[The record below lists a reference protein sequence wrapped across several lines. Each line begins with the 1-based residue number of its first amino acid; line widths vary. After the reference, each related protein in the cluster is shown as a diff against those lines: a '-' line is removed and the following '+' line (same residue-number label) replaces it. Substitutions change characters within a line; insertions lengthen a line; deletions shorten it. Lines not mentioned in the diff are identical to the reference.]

1 MVSMKNLSLAM
12 AALLFSTTLAIPSET
27 ATDAAISSDGIKRS
41 IQEGLNLRS
50 IDNHLLVRTD
60 EARDDLEGRDLKER
74 SSGYRDC
81 CLFPKPGKG
90 RGRRA
95 RDVNDLEGR
104 DLDICAKLN
113 GIAKNFDVRRVR
125 KPNTSGRSFRR
136 ALAGRG
142 RHARDIDDIEKRDVN
157 DQKKRYIKKRSSG
170 YRD

>member
-12 AALLFSTTLAIPSET
+12 AAPLFSRTLAIPGET
-27 ATDAAISSDGIKRS
+27 AKDSAISSDGIKRG

-50 IDNHLLVRTD
+50 INNHLLARTD

-74 SSGYRDC
+74 GSGYRDC

-104 DLDICAKLN
+104 DLDIQ
-113 GIAKNFDVRRVR
+113 RVR
-125 KPNTSGRSFRR
+125 KPDTSGRSFRR
-136 ALAGRG
+136 GLAGRG
-142 RHARDIDDIEKRDVN
+142 RHTRDIDDIEKRDVN

>member
-12 AALLFSTTLAIPSET
+12 AALLFRRTLAIPGET
-27 ATDAAISSDGIKRS
+27 ATDSAISSDGIKRG

-50 IDNHLLVRTD
+50 INNHLLARTD
-60 EARDDLEGRDLKER
+60 EARDDLEERDLKER
-74 SSGYRDC
+74 GSGYRDC
-81 CLFPKPGKG
+81 CLFPKPG
-90 RGRRA
+90 RGRRT

-104 DLDICAKLN
+104 DLDIRAKLN
-113 GIAKNFDVRRVR
+113 GIAKNSDVRRVR

-136 ALAGRG
+136 ALASRG
-142 RHARDIDDIEKRDVN
+142 RHTRDIGDIEKRNVN